1 MDDSKKAIVKG
12 ALGKIKLVDAG
23 VKDKYGYGPAKVA
36 RPVSEKDRVY
46 YPNLHLDTKEAPMLS
61 GADVGEHVCLLV
73 KAKVTSH
80 SMDESP
86 DRKNE
91 RFSLEIRKIGV
102 VYIGENKEDGKKY

>member
-1 MDDSKKAIVKG
+1 MMDDSKKAIVKG
-12 ALGKIKLVDAG
+12 ALDKIKLVDAG
-23 VKDKYGYGPAKVA
+23 VKDKYGYGPVKMSK
-36 RPVSEKDRVY
+36 PVSEKDRVY
-46 YPNLHLDTKEAPMLS
+46 YPSLHLDTKEAPMLS

-73 KAKVTSH
+73 KAKDTSH

-102 VYIGENKEDGKKY
+102 VYIGSEKEA